1 MRLIRSLA
9 AMALAFAPLHALAQ
23 TVVSE
28 TVEVIDDDGG
38 NDRAIFEGAPTV
50 PQGVAR
56 FGPFRVLDGGRA
68 ALVDATSS
76 DAPAQFA
83 AMLRAYPGIATLE
96 MIECPGTYDDVA
108 NLRLGR
114 MLRAR
119 GLTTHVPAGG
129 SVRSGAVELY
139 LAGAVHRADQGAEFA
154 VHSWE
159 DDNGRQASDFA
170 ADAPVNRA
178 YLDYYREM
186 GMSAQTAARFYAMTN
201 SVPNQSARWL
211 TAAEMDNWAGALATP
226 RRASLDSG
234 AALK

>member
-28 TVEVIDDDGG
+28 TVEVIDDGGG

-56 FGPFRVLDGGRA
+56 FGPFRVLDAARA

-114 MLRAR
+114 MLHAR

-139 LAGAVHRADQGAEFA
+139 LAGAVHWADQGAEFA

-211 TAAEMDNWAGALATP
+211 TAAEMDGWAGAVATP
-226 RRASLDSG
+226 GPASLDSA